1 MTLSQS
7 NKNECMDMDF
17 DECFGLDEESD
28 FDSNITILSND
39 GYKCIIDRKFV
50 IISDFL
56 AGMLEGDSFAGS
68 SGNEILLKKLSASN
82 LQYIEEYMNHHKGID
97 NDIPNMPLEDTDM
110 EKVLQNKWD
119 VDFLHR
125 LVPITI
131 ENDKES
137 KPDFTILMELLPIT
151 NYLGMNTLLHKL
163 CAKLAS
169 FIRNKNE
176 TDIAS
181 ILSNYSQNNTN
192 NHSQNDIEIV

>member
-1 MTLSQS
+1 MTLSQY
-7 NKNECMDMDF
+7 NNELMDLEECLGLDADF
-17 DECFGLDEESD
+17 D
-28 FDSNITILSND
+28 FDNKITILSND

-56 AGMLEGDSFAGS
+56 EGMLVGDSSAGS

-82 LQYIEEYMNHHKGID
+82 LRYIEEYMNHHKGTD

-110 EKVLQNKWD
+110 LKVLKDEWD

-125 LVPITI
+125 LVPIII
-131 ENDKES
+131 EDNKES

-181 ILSNYSQNNTN
+181 ILSNYSQNNSN
-192 NHSQNDIEIV
+192 KNSQDDIEIV